1 MMTRGASGPATPL
14 LLAWSCVAGW
24 SPVLFGVDG
33 VIAVISTRQHTH
45 PRTSCSFGFP
55 FLHCSSSHTSSP
67 ILAFGLV
74 ISHLGHIRKFFTHG
88 RDVSPFSLRSNGKG
102 QGKCQ
107 KRILT
112 LCLTIFTHPALFPSC
127 NSCVHTCE
135 LSSLLLARHRSF
147 MGHHHV
153 STAQHKCSFCQYKCS
168 SPCPQSPQDALRA
181 PNLRPRQ

>member
-1 MMTRGASGPATPL
+1 MYGQEEGRGRVGILFYLGHDNVMMTRGASGPATPL

-88 RDVSPFSLRSNGKG
+88 RDVSPSLYDRMEKVKENV
-102 QGKCQ
+102 
-107 KRILT
+107 RD
-112 LCLTIFTHPALFPSC
+112 A
-127 NSCVHTCE
+127 
-135 LSSLLLARHRSF
+135 
-147 MGHHHV
+147 
-153 STAQHKCSFCQYKCS
+153 S
-168 SPCPQSPQDALRA
+168 SPSV
-181 PNLRPRQ
+181 